1 MNMIPLAIVSCNFF
15 PHKFCGFFSSD
26 KTLISCQMFQR
37 LGKSECQNNPLGL
50 SGLWLTLKEFNPIFH
65 TQRVLKIMKEIYL
78 ITRESKPHLFWKINS
93 SRNTWTQNY
102 GCLERSLMYFTL
114 KCIVVVCVCVCVCVC
129 VSRNQAKKRKRNQAI
144 Y

>member
-1 MNMIPLAIVSCNFF
+1 MNMIPLAIVSYNFF
-15 PHKFCGFFSSD
+15 PHKFYGFFSSD
-26 KTLISCQMFQR
+26 KILICCQMFQR

-65 TQRVLKIMKEIYL
+65 TQRVLKIMKEIHL

-93 SRNTWTQNY
+93 SRNTWTPNY
-102 GCLERSLMYFTL
+102 GCFRKKSHVFHFEMYSSF
-114 KCIVVVCVCVCVCVC
+114 VCVCVCVCVC
-129 VSRNQAKKRKRNQAI
+129 VSRNQAI